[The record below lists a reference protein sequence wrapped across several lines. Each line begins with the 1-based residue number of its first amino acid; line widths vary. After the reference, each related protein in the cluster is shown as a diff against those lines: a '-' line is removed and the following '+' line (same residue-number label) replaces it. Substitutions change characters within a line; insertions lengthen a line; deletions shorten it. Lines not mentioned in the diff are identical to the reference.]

1 MEFIWE
7 TAGSWA
13 TITESPLF
21 LLAEQVHSHSRY
33 LSSVTGHCIQ
43 VIVAMVTI
51 VPNAIAV
58 HSYLSVFLFHSRMV
72 GAGMKRKEGRKEMG
86 EGSIIYTDLQV
97 NNEGKRRCDQQC
109 GAAVE
114 TVGAAAET
122 AGSAGAAVA

>member
-1 MEFIWE
+1 
-7 TAGSWA
+7 
-13 TITESPLF
+13 
-21 LLAEQVHSHSRY
+21 
-33 LSSVTGHCIQ
+33 
-43 VIVAMVTI
+43 
-51 VPNAIAV
+51 
-58 HSYLSVFLFHSRMV
+58 
-72 GAGMKRKEGRKEMG
+72 MG